1 MLYAEKKGDVTM
13 SRYTGSS
20 YRKSRR
26 LGFSTLESGKEL
38 ARKPYAPGL
47 HGQKRAKKLSNY
59 GVQLQQ
65 KQKVRFMY
73 GLNEKQFKKTFE
85 EAGKLKGVHVEN
97 FLKLLESRL
106 DNLVYRIGFA
116 SSRRAARQ
124 LVNHS
129 HVTVNGKKVDIPCYK
144 CKVGDVIAIKESD
157 KDLAVVKSALEALS
171 KRVEFVDF
179 NEKDMAGTFIRLPER
194 SELNADINESLI
206 VEFYNR

>member
-59 GVQLQQ
+59 GVQLQE

-85 EAGKLKGVHVEN
+85 EAGKLKGVHGEN

-124 LVNHS
+124 LVNHG
-129 HVTVNGKKVDIPCYK
+129 HVTVNGKKVDIPSYK